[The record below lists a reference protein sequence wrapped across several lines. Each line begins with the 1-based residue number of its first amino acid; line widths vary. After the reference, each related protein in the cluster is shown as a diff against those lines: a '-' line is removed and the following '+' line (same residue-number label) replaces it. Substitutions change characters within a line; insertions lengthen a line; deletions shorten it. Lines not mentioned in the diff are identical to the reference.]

1 MNNLIYSNQSKL
13 IPLVE
18 TIFEN
23 KGGDSDQWKA
33 SLKIIK
39 EKTDE

>member
-1 MNNLIYSNQSKL
+1 MSIYNTTNSKL

-18 TIFEN
+18 TIFSN
-23 KGGDSDQWKA
+23 KGGEADQWQACA
-33 SLKIIK
+33 SIIK

>member
-1 MNNLIYSNQSKL
+1 MSLLNNSNSKL

-18 TIFEN
+18 TIFNN
-23 KGGDSDQWKA
+23 KGGEADQWQACAKV
-33 SLKIIK
+33 IR